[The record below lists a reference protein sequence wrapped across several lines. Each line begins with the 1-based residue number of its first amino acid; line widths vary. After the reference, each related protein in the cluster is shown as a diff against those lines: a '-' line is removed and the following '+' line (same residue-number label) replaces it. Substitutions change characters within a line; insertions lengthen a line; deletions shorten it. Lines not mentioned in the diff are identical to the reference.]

1 MLIQLQLHCVCMY
14 YKWSN
19 IIEKFTNAKRAHDN
33 CSLKKSY
40 MSIYGRSPL
49 EIQMNFYSV
58 RKFSTNGPTFKKTL
72 LFSKLGLFGLSHL
85 VQRRHDVLNSFMT
98 LAVLHHKDLNV
109 PHSIRRIYIGTFFSR
124 KNPINCCWFGLFK
137 VLKNANNVM
146 NMTLS

>member
-49 EIQMNFYSV
+49 EIQMNFYAVQLQRSSDF
-58 RKFSTNGPTFKKTL
+58 KNLFILKTWPFWPISFS
-72 LFSKLGLFGLSHL
+72 
-85 VQRRHDVLNSFMT
+85 RRHDVLNSFMT
-98 LAVLHHKDLNV
+98 LVLHHKDLNV
-109 PHSIRRIYIGTFFSR
+109 PHSVHIYILFF
-124 KNPINCCWFGLFK
+124 
-137 VLKNANNVM
+137 
-146 NMTLS
+146 

>member
-1 MLIQLQLHCVCMY
+1 MQVHCVCMY

-58 RKFSTNGPTFKKTL
+58 RKFSTNGPTLK
-72 LFSKLGLFGLSHL
+72 
-85 VQRRHDVLNSFMT
+85 
-98 LAVLHHKDLNV
+98 
-109 PHSIRRIYIGTFFSR
+109 
-124 KNPINCCWFGLFK
+124 KNPFILKTWPFWPISFG
-137 VLKNANNVM
+137 
-146 NMTLS
+146 TETS

>member
-1 MLIQLQLHCVCMY
+1 MVKYNREIYKCKTSTWQLFTEEELHEYLWAITSWDTNELLLCSQVFNER
-14 YKWSN
+14 SN
-19 IIEKFTNAKRAHDN
+19 
-33 CSLKKSY
+33 
-40 MSIYGRSPL
+40 
-49 EIQMNFYSV
+49 
-58 RKFSTNGPTFKKTL
+58 FKKKIL

>member
-1 MLIQLQLHCVCMY
+1 MQLHCVCMY

-58 RKFSTNGPTFKKTL
+58 RKFSTNGSTLKKKSFYSQNLAFLAYLIWYRDVMTF
-72 LFSKLGLFGLSHL
+72 
-85 VQRRHDVLNSFMT
+85 
-98 LAVLHHKDLNV
+98 
-109 PHSIRRIYIGTFFSR
+109 
-124 KNPINCCWFGLFK
+124 
-137 VLKNANNVM
+137 
-146 NMTLS
+146 